1 MDWTGR
7 GEHIDTESSVLLWR
21 QVADD
26 IAAAVVSGE
35 LVSGERLP
43 NEFALAEVYGVA
55 RVTIRRAMEELK
67 SRGLVRVQQGR
78 GTFVTR
84 TANNPPAE

>member
-1 MDWTGR
+1 MAGMDWTGR

-26 IAAAVVSGE
+26 ITAAIDSGE
-35 LVSGERLP
+35 LQPGERLP
-43 NEFALAEVYGVA
+43 NEFALAETYGVA
-55 RVTIRRAMEELK
+55 RVTIRRAIEDLK
-67 SRGLVRVQQGR
+67 KRDLVRVQQGR

-84 TANNPPAE
+84 RSP